1 MKLISFQMI
10 RFFNF
15 AMREDIETT
24 YIRTSVLLSICV
36 FLLTGCA
43 PKVSFQIERP
53 AAQRVENINYI
64 EIGKFKIVS
73 GQIKLPS
80 SVESGST
87 QSFSSTDKLLKPT
100 ISKVQFKQRTSVS
113 NCRLAKGC
121 SCSQPF
127 SSFAVSV
134 DQHNRKGNRI

>member
-15 AMREDIETT
+15 AMREDTETT

-43 PKVSFQIERP
+43 PKVSFQIVRP

-64 EIGKFKIVS
+64 EIGNFKIVNQS
-73 GQIKLPS
+73 AIAAGVRR
-80 SVESGST
+80 VEALRST
-87 QSFSSTDKLLKPT
+87 HLANYLK
-100 ISKVQFKQRTSVS
+100 KKQQENGKFMTSVL
-113 NCRLAKGC
+113 NIVV
-121 SCSQPF
+121 QI
-127 SSFAVSV
+127 VV
-134 DQHNRKGNRI
+134 DGAGLLYFTNYL